1 MIQIKSCGDDTS
13 EIDVKP
19 DGSWRVKGRAELKD
33 LIQWHQPD
41 GTLSV
46 ATDTAA
52 KSEICIVKHEVK
64 EEPLSEEVGCLKLGL
79 RKKSNGQ
86 WEISKIGDADLVPSS
101 GNDHSRYNENK
112 KCITLSSNI
121 GDTNIANEG
130 FNLEP
135 ATNGDPMAHVHD
147 LDSSSSDE
155 NGPPAST
162 GQDIIVLSDSDDDDV
177 MVLSPG
183 AVNCGSTHDTGNLF
197 PLNTS
202 ENLGVRSE
210 QTGVC
215 PKESSF
221 VALREGFGDLGLSF
235 WECPGSP
242 RDYPTSQILDT
253 STKAT
258 DNPGEVENYPANDQS
273 KQGPVSGADLG
284 VAANPVEDAHDS
296 ALQPCSLSERDSAM
310 GLANL
315 GADTQTCVDV
325 HSDKQ
330 TDACTSGPDEDLTT
344 AKIASKKRSNPG
356 DRITA
361 LDGMEEVFTPFGFV

>member
-1 MIQIKSCGDDTS
+1 VIQIKCCGDDTS

-52 KSEICIVKHEVK
+52 KPEICIVKHEVK

-79 RKKSNGQ
+79 RKKNSGQ

-112 KCITLSSNI
+112 NCITLSSNI

-155 NGPPAST
+155 NGLPAST
-162 GQDIIVLSDSDDDDV
+162 GQDIIVLSDLDDDDDV

-197 PLNTS
+197 PLNTP
-202 ENLGVRSE
+202 ENLGVCSE

-273 KQGPVSGADLG
+273 GPVSGADLG
-284 VAANPVEDAHDS
+284 AAANPVEDGHDS

-315 GADTQTCVDV
+315 VADTQTCVDV

-361 LDGMEEVFTPFGFV
+361 LDGKEEVFTPFGFV